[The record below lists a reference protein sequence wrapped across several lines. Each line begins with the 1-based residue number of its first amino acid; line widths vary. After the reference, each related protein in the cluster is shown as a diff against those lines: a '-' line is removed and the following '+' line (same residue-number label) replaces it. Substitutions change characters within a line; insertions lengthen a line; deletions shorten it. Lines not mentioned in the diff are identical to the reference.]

1 MNSKPSF
8 KEKYRYKFDNLM
20 SKGPGAMIGLLGV
33 LSLITVII
41 AGFVYWG
48 FKLTSEGEDP
58 MNIAEGFWQGLM
70 RAMDPGT
77 VAGDIDWVFRL
88 FGLLI
93 TLSGIFILS
102 TLIGILGSGIES
114 KLDELRKG
122 KSRVLESNHTLILG
136 WSNKVFTIISELII
150 AGENQKA
157 PRIVILSEEDKVEME
172 DAIREKIPNMG
183 NMKVICR
190 TGSPNDLDSLAMVN
204 PHEAKSIIILSPEEG
219 NADSQAIKT
228 ILAITNNPKRKKG
241 SYHIVSEI
249 KDIKNYEVAKMVGE
263 DEVEIILTDDVFA
276 RIMVQTS
283 RQSGLSLVYQEL
295 MDYDGDEMYFGHE
308 KKLIGKTFQEA
319 IFAYETSSVMG
330 LQYANG
336 EVVIN
341 PPMDYVIKEGDQ
353 VITITEDDDTM
364 IVSDKKDYNI
374 NYDAIQNK
382 EEVESGSERTLML
395 GWNLRGPILIRELD
409 EYVAKGSYIKIVSD
423 YEFDNDEFEQMRK
436 SLVNTN
442 VDFEIGDITSRE
454 VIDALYVTS
463 YDNVQVLCY
472 DEKLDV
478 QEADA
483 LTLITLL
490 HLRRISADKN
500 IDMKIVSEMLDY
512 RNRDLAAVTKVD
524 DFIVSDKLIS
534 LLMTQVSENKHLMRA
549 FEDLLQSE
557 GSEIYLKPADN
568 YIKLNTKV
576 NFYTLL
582 ESAKRKGQVAIGYK
596 IAALSH
602 DIEGGFGVVVNPDKN
617 DIVEFTTDDMLIVL
631 AED

>member
-1 MNSKPSF
+1 MISKPRLS
-8 KEKYRYKFDNLM
+8 EKLRYRFDNLM
-20 SKGPGAMIGLLGV
+20 SKGPGAMIGLLGI
-33 LSLITVII
+33 LSLITVLI

-48 FKLTSEGEDP
+48 FKLTSEGEES
-58 MNIAEGFWQGLM
+58 MNLFEGFWQGLM

-136 WSNKVFTIISELII
+136 WSSKIFTIISELII
-150 AGENQKA
+150 AGENQKK
-157 PRIVILSEEDKVEME
+157 PRIVILSEVDKVEME
-172 DAIREKIPNMG
+172 DAIRDKIPKMG

-190 TGSPNDLDSLAMVN
+190 NGIPNDLDSLAMVN

-228 ILAITNNPKRKKG
+228 ILAITNNPKRKEG
-241 SYHIVSEI
+241 AYHIVSEI

-295 MDYDGDEMYFGHE
+295 MNYDGDEMYFGYE
-308 KKLIGKTFQEA
+308 EKLIGKTFQEA

-330 LQYANG
+330 LQYASG

-364 IVSDKKDYNI
+364 IVSNKTEYNI
-374 NYDAIQNK
+374 NYDVIQSK
-382 EEVESGSERTLML
+382 EEEVAGPERTLML

-409 EYVAKGSYIKIVSD
+409 EYVAEGSFVKIVSNH
-423 YEFDNDEFEQMRK
+423 EFEADEFELIRK
-436 SLVNTN
+436 SLKNTN
-442 VDFEIGDITSRE
+442 IEFEIGDITSRE
-454 VIDALYVTS
+454 IIDALDATS
-463 YDNVQVLCY
+463 YANVQVLC
-472 DEKLDV
+472 DENLEI
-478 QEADA
+478 QEADS

-490 HLRRISADKN
+490 HLRRISSEKDIN
-500 IDMKIVSEMLDY
+500 MKIVSEMLDY

-534 LLMTQVSENKHLMRA
+534 LMMTQVSENKHLMRA

-557 GSEIYLKPADN
+557 GSEIYLKPAEN
-568 YIKLNTKV
+568 YVKLDTKV

-582 ESAKRKGQVAIGYK
+582 ESAKLKGQVAIGYK
-596 IAALSH
+596 IASLSH
-602 DIEGGFGVVVNPDKN
+602 DIEGGFGVIVNPDKN
-617 DIVEFTTDDMLIVL
+617 DIVEFTKEDKLIVL

>member
-1 MNSKPSF
+1 
-8 KEKYRYKFDNLM
+8 
-20 SKGPGAMIGLLGV
+20 
-33 LSLITVII
+33 
-41 AGFVYWG
+41 
-48 FKLTSEGEDP
+48 
-58 MNIAEGFWQGLM
+58 M

-77 VAGDIDWVFRL
+77 VAGDIDWVFRI

-136 WSNKVFTIISELII
+136 WSSKIFTIISELII
-150 AGENQKA
+150 AGENQKK
-157 PRIVILSEEDKVEME
+157 PRIVILSEVDKVEME
-172 DAIREKIPNMG
+172 DAIRDKIPNMG
-183 NMKVICR
+183 NMKVVCR
-190 TGSPNDLDSLAMVN
+190 NGIPNDLDNLAMVN

-228 ILAITNNPKRKKG
+228 ILAITNNPKRKEG
-241 SYHIVSEI
+241 AYHIVSEI

-308 KKLIGKTFQEA
+308 EKLIGKTFQEA

-330 LQYANG
+330 LQYASG

-364 IVSDKKDYNI
+364 IVSNKTEYNI
-374 NYDAIQNK
+374 NFDAIQSK
-382 EEVESGSERTLML
+382 EEEEAGPERTLML

-409 EYVAKGSYIKIVSD
+409 EYVAEGSFIKIVS
-423 YEFDNDEFEQMRK
+423 NHEFEAEEFEFIKK
-436 SLVNTN
+436 SLKNTN
-442 VDFEIGDITSRE
+442 IEFKIGDITSRE
-454 VIDALYVTS
+454 IIDALDVTS
-463 YDNVQVLCY
+463 YANVQVLC
-472 DEKLDV
+472 DENLEI
-478 QEADA
+478 QEADS

-490 HLRRISADKN
+490 HLRRISSEKD

-534 LLMTQVSENKHLMRA
+534 LMMTQVSENKHLMRA

-557 GSEIYLKPADN
+557 GSEIYLKSAEN
-568 YIKLNTKV
+568 YVKLNTKV

-582 ESAKRKGQVAIGYK
+582 ESAKRMSQVAIGYK
-596 IAALSH
+596 IAADAH
-602 DIEGGFGVVVNPDKN
+602 DADKGFGVIVNPDKN
-617 DIVEFTTDDMLIVL
+617 EIVEFTKDDMLIVL

>member
-1 MNSKPSF
+1 MNNKPSF
-8 KEKYRYKFDNLM
+8 KEKFRYKFDNLM

-41 AGFVYWG
+41 AGVVYWG
-48 FKLTSEGEDP
+48 FKLTSDGEEP

-77 VAGDIDWVFRL
+77 VAGDVDWVFRI
-88 FGLLI
+88 FGFII
-93 TLSGIFILS
+93 TLCGIFILS

-114 KLDELRKG
+114 KLDNLRKG
-122 KSRVLESNHTLILG
+122 KSRVLETDHTLILG
-136 WSNKVFTIISELII
+136 WSSKVYTIISELII

-172 DAIREKIPNMG
+172 DAIRDKLPNMG

-190 TGSPNDLDSLAMVN
+190 TGCPNDLDSLAMVN

-228 ILAITNNPKRKKG
+228 ILAITNNPKRKEG
-241 SYHIVSEI
+241 AYHIVSEI

-308 KKLIGKTFQEA
+308 EKLIGKTFQEA

-330 LQYANG
+330 LQYASG

-341 PPMDYVIKEGDQ
+341 PPMDYVIKKGDQ

-364 IVSDKKDYNI
+364 IVSSKTDYNI
-374 NYDAIQNK
+374 NFDAIQSK
-382 EEVESGSERTLML
+382 EEEVAGPERTLML

-409 EYVAKGSYIKIVSD
+409 EYVAKGSYIKIVSNN
-423 YEFDNDEFEQMRK
+423 EFEGDEFELLRK
-436 SLVNTN
+436 SLKNTN
-442 VDFEIGDITSRE
+442 IDFEIGDITSRE
-454 VIDALYVTS
+454 VIDALDVTS
-463 YDNVQVLCY
+463 YANVQVLC
-472 DEKLDV
+472 DEDIEI

-490 HLRRISADKN
+490 HLRRISADKD

-534 LLMTQVSENKHLMRA
+534 LMMTQVSENKHLMRA

-557 GSEIYLKPADN
+557 GSEIYLKPAEN
-568 YIKLNTKV
+568 YVMLNTKI

-582 ESAKRKGQVAIGYK
+582 ESAKQKGQVAIGYK

-602 DIEGGFGVVVNPDKN
+602 DIEGGFGVIVNPDKN
-617 DIVEFTTDDMLIVL
+617 EMVEFTTNDMLIVL

>member
-1 MNSKPSF
+1 MKSKPSF
-8 KEKYRYKFDNLM
+8 KEKSRYKFDNLM
-20 SKGPGAMIGLLGV
+20 SKGPSAMIGLLGL

-48 FKLTSEGEDP
+48 FRLTSDGEEP
-58 MNIAEGFWQGLM
+58 MNVFEGFWQGLM

-77 VAGDIDWVFRL
+77 VAGDVDWVFRL
-88 FGLLI
+88 FGFVI

-122 KSRVLESNHTLILG
+122 KSKVLESNHTLILG
-136 WSNKVFTIISELII
+136 WSSKIFTIISELVI
-150 AGENQKA
+150 AGENQKK
-157 PRIVILSEEDKVEME
+157 PRIVILSEMDKVEME
-172 DAIREKIPNMG
+172 DLIREKIPNMG

-190 TGSPNDLDSLAMVN
+190 TGCPNDLDSLAMVN
-204 PHEAKSIIILSPEEG
+204 PHAAKSIIILSPVVG

-228 ILAITNNPKRKKG
+228 ILAITNNPKRKEG
-241 SYHIVSEI
+241 AYHIVSEI
-249 KDIKNYEVAKMVGE
+249 KDFKNYEVAKMVGE

-295 MDYDGDEMYFGHE
+295 MDYDGDEMYFGYE
-308 KKLIGKTFQEA
+308 PKLIGKTFSDA
-319 IFAYETSSVMG
+319 IFAYEKSSVMG
-330 LQYANG
+330 LQFANG

-341 PPMDYVIKEGDQ
+341 PLMDYVIKEGDQ
-353 VITITEDDDTM
+353 VITVTEDDDTM
-364 IVSDKKDYNI
+364 IVSNKTDYSI

-382 EEVESGSERTLML
+382 EEAPAGPEKTLIL

-409 EYVAKGSYIKIVSD
+409 KYVADESYIKIVSD
-423 YEFDNDEFEQMRK
+423 YAFAEEEFENMRK
-436 SLVNTN
+436 VLKNTKI
-442 VDFEIGDITSRE
+442 DFEIGDITSRQ
-454 VIDALYVTS
+454 VIDNLDVTS
-463 YDNVQVLCY
+463 YENVQVLCY
-472 DEKLDV
+472 DEKLDI

-490 HLRRISADKN
+490 HLRRVSADKD

-534 LLMTQVSENKHLMRA
+534 LLMAQVSENKHLMRA
-549 FEDLLQSE
+549 FEDLLRSE
-557 GSEIYLKPADN
+557 GSEIYLKPAEN
-568 YIKLNTKV
+568 YVKLNTKV

-582 ESAKRKGQVAIGYK
+582 ESARQKQQVAIGYK
-596 IAALSH
+596 IASLSH
-602 DIEGGFGVVVNPDKN
+602 DSEQGFGVVVNPDKN
-617 DIVEFTTDDMLIVL
+617 EIVEFAKEDKLIVL

>member
-454 VIDALYVTS
+454 VIDALDVTS